1 MLHSAKLYDHALDS
15 AAYGVTAESVR
26 VDHAAVIARK
36 ERVIKTLVGGVCAAM
51 KASGVTTVNGR
62 AVITGKDPAGYS
74 VKANGDRYVGKNLI
88 IATGSESVLPPI
100 EGLRESLNSGFAVT
114 NRELLFSCEAPKR
127 LVVVGG
133 GVIGLEMA
141 SYYQMTGTAVT
152 VVEMM
157 DHIAGPCDKDLVK
170 LLQKNY
176 ERGGMRFELN
186 ACVKVIGNSRV
197 LCQRGG
203 ETFDVTVTR
212 ATIEVEVVRAELLDG
227 NVGYLKINN
236 FDSGCAEKSIAAI
249 ESLREQGATSLLF
262 DVRFNPG
269 GHKDELVELLDY
281 LLPEGPL
288 FRSVDYKGN
297 EDIDYSD
304 ASCVELP
311 MAVLVNG
318 DSYSAAEFFA
328 AALQEYGVGT
338 VVGTQT
344 VGKANYQQTFVL
356 SDGSAVAVST
366 GHYQTPHGV
375 TLAGVGITPDIP
387 VEVDD
392 DTYLKIYS
400 NALEKSEDA
409 QLQAAIA
416 ALTQGNP

>member
-1 MLHSAKLYDHALDS
+1 MKKSQKILFGVLCVFALAAILGITWMTASRVTSAQIYEELQAMPVTNKTSEISAYLDRFFIDDYDEETLADAAASAMVTATGDRWSYYISADEL
-15 AAYGVTAESVR
+15 AAYQEQNANAYVGIGVTIRLENEDDAGFTVASVTPGGPAEAAGLQIGDMLLAIDGANMKELGMEEARNRVR
-26 VDHAAVIARK
+26 G
-36 ERVIKTLVGGVCAAM
+36 EEGTSLTL
-51 KASGVTTVNGR
+51 TV
-62 AVITGKDPAGYS
+62 
-74 VKANGDRYVGKNLI
+74 
-88 IATGSESVLPPI
+88 
-100 EGLRESLNSGFAVT
+100 
-114 NRELLFSCEAPKR
+114 
-127 LVVVGG
+127 
-133 GVIGLEMA
+133 
-141 SYYQMTGTAVT
+141 
-152 VVEMM
+152 
-157 DHIAGPCDKDLVK
+157 
-170 LLQKNY
+170 
-176 ERGGMRFELN
+176 
-186 ACVKVIGNSRV
+186 
-197 LCQRGG
+197 QRGG

-304 ASCVELP
+304 AACVELP

-328 AALQEYGVGT
+328 AALQEYG

>member
-1 MLHSAKLYDHALDS
+1 MKKSQKILFGVLCVFALAAILGITWMTASRVTSAQIYEELQAMPVTNKTSEISAYLDRFFIDDYDEETLADAAASAMVTATGDRWSYYISADEL
-15 AAYGVTAESVR
+15 AAYQEQNANAYVGIGVTIRLENEDDAGFTVASVTPGGPAEAAGLQIGDMLLAIDGANMKELGMEEARNRVR
-26 VDHAAVIARK
+26 G
-36 ERVIKTLVGGVCAAM
+36 EEGTSLTL
-51 KASGVTTVNGR
+51 TV
-62 AVITGKDPAGYS
+62 
-74 VKANGDRYVGKNLI
+74 
-88 IATGSESVLPPI
+88 
-100 EGLRESLNSGFAVT
+100 
-114 NRELLFSCEAPKR
+114 
-127 LVVVGG
+127 
-133 GVIGLEMA
+133 
-141 SYYQMTGTAVT
+141 
-152 VVEMM
+152 
-157 DHIAGPCDKDLVK
+157 
-170 LLQKNY
+170 
-176 ERGGMRFELN
+176 
-186 ACVKVIGNSRV
+186 
-197 LCQRGG
+197 QRGG

-227 NVGYLKINN
+227 GVGYLKINN

-356 SDGSAVAVST
+356 LSPFRPAIIRPRTASRWRASASRRISRSRSMT
-366 GHYQTPHGV
+366 TP
-375 TLAGVGITPDIP
+375 T
-387 VEVDD
+387 
-392 DTYLKIYS
+392 
-400 NALEKSEDA
+400 
-409 QLQAAIA
+409 
-416 ALTQGNP
+416 